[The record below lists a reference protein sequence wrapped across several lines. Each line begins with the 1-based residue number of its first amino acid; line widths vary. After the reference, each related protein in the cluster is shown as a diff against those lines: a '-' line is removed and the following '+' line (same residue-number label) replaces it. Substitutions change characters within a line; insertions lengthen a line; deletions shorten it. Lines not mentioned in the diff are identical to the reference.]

1 MLRFFLVFVLF
12 FSFIH
17 GQTFTTNFQ
26 VKSSKYSSVIKDSAE
41 LEVFYESSISIS
53 KDKTIKGETPL
64 ILQIGKNFTKFVD
77 FNTIK
82 KDSLSEV
89 FSHQETIGAKEMN
102 LLSSYRIQ
110 FSKNILKNLK
120 SNTVYVQDRYS
131 KVYQYEEVLPPLNW
145 ELKPETKELLGYIC
159 RQAKLR
165 FRGRNYTAWYTTE
178 IPFFSGPYLFGGLP
192 GLILQISDDEGEY
205 AFTAIAIQKKKS
217 VIYWRNEEN
226 IVKISREDFRKLQR
240 NYFENPGFFIQG
252 KAYDQSGN
260 AIVPKLPSKP
270 YNPIELE

>member
-1 MLRFFLVFVLF
+1 MFRFFLIFLLF
-12 FSFIH
+12 FNLIH
-17 GQTFTTNFQ
+17 SQTFTSTFQ
-26 VKSSKYSSVIKDSAE
+26 VKSSKYSSEIKDSTE
-41 LEVFYESSISIS
+41 FEVFYESSIS
-53 KDKTIKGETPL
+53 KDKNKIVKGETPL
-64 ILQIGKNFTKFVD
+64 ILQISKNFTKFVD

-217 VIYWRNEEN
+217 AIYWRNEDN
-226 IVKISREDFRKLQR
+226 IVNISREDFRKLQR

>member
-1 MLRFFLVFVLF
+1 MYRFFLVFILF
-12 FSFIH
+12 FNLIH
-17 GQTFTTNFQ
+17 SQAFTTNFQ
-26 VKSSKYSSVIKDSAE
+26 MKSSKYSSVIKDSIE
-41 LEVFYESSISIS
+41 LEVFYESSISN
-53 KDKTIKGETPL
+53 DKNVIIKCETPL
-64 ILQIGKNFTKFVD
+64 VLQIGKNFTKFID
-77 FNTIK
+77 FNTLK

-89 FSHQETIGAKEMN
+89 FSHLETVGAKEMN
-102 LLSSYRIQ
+102 LLDKYRIL
-110 FSKNILKNLK
+110 FKKNILKDLK

-131 KVYQYEEVLPPLNW
+131 KVYQYDEVLPPLNW
-145 ELKPETKELLGYIC
+145 ELKKETKELLGYNC
-159 RQAKLR
+159 RQAKMK
-165 FRGRNYTAWYTTE
+165 FRGRYYTAWYTTE
-178 IPFFSGPYLFGGLP
+178 IPLFSGPYLFGGLP

-205 AFTAIAIQKKKS
+205 GYTAIAIQKKKS